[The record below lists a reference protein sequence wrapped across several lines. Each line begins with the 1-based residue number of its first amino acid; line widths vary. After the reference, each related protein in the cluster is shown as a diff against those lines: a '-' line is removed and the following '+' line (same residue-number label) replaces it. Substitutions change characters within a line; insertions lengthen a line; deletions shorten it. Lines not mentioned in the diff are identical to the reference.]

1 MGLFEPVH
9 SRGIR
14 NDEVKI
20 AVEILETKRL
30 DARLTESEDS
40 YLKTRPPEERRRILE
55 ELSRMEKLRNADAAV
70 PSRFRILQLALPDA
84 AKAVALQKWDSL
96 QNDTAS
102 SEATKLRK
110 WIDGLLLLPLGKIT
124 KPVVSLC
131 EGHERVKMDIER
143 ATRTLNSAVYGHEE
157 PKEKILQLL
166 CQWISNPDSTSF
178 VMGIQ
183 GPPGNGKTS
192 LCRTGIAVALGRPF
206 VQISLGG
213 ATDGAILE
221 GHSETSRGDEIVGIL
236 THLTDQ
242 SQNKGFTDRYFEG
255 IPMDMSKA
263 MLIFSFNDELKI
275 NNVLKDRLTII
286 HTEGFNIGEQLS
298 IAQLYLLPD
307 LLINVGMRPGD
318 ITIKSLSD
326 LQFLYEY
333 CGMRCEKGGVRALK
347 KAFEACVLHANKRRL
362 LELGEVTG
370 KATPEKKTEVEYAC
384 STRGSSDLATT
395 ASTNTPKSAGC
406 TSGSELTAKNDAEK
420 CAVWK
425 LEEFEEDESLR
436 LQSPSCNVNTAC
448 SPRDSCATSCI
459 YFDERKEAW
468 PDLENNLDL
477 KTGELTMARCE
488 EAKAQA
494 ESKRRKLPKF
504 ALPLVLM
511 RENIEWLLL
520 RKPHTDECYRTMY
533 L

>member
-1 MGLFEPVH
+1 
-9 SRGIR
+9 
-14 NDEVKI
+14 
-20 AVEILETKRL
+20 
-30 DARLTESEDS
+30 
-40 YLKTRPPEERRRILE
+40 
-55 ELSRMEKLRNADAAV
+55 
-70 PSRFRILQLALPDA
+70 
-84 AKAVALQKWDSL
+84 
-96 QNDTAS
+96 
-102 SEATKLRK
+102 
-110 WIDGLLLLPLGKIT
+110 
-124 KPVVSLC
+124 
-131 EGHERVKMDIER
+131 
-143 ATRTLNSAVYGHEE
+143 
-157 PKEKILQLL
+157 
-166 CQWISNPDSTSF
+166 
-178 VMGIQ
+178 MGIQ

-221 GHSETSRGDEIVGIL
+221 GHSFTYVGSTWGRIAQMLMDARSMNPVIFFDELDKISETSRGDEIVGIL

-263 MLIFSFNDELKI
+263 MFIFSFNDESKI

-347 KAFEACVLHANKRRL
+347 KALEACVLHANKRRL

-395 ASTNTPKSAGC
+395 ASTNTPKSTTGC

-436 LQSPSCNVNTAC
+436 LQSPSCNVNTNAC
-448 SPRDSCATSCI
+448 SPRDSRATSCI
-459 YFDERKEAW
+459 HSDERKEAW
-468 PDLENNLDL
+468 PDLENNLDDL
-477 KTGELTMARCE
+477 KTGELTTARCE

-504 ALPLVLM
+504 ALPLVLT